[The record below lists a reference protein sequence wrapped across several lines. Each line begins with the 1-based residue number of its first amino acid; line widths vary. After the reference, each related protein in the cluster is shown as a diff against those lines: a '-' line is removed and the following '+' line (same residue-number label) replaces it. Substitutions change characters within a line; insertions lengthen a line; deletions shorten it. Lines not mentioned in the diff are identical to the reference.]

1 MKADSLIPKS
11 LFVAKERIRKVSAMA
26 PESLNRDEFLK
37 AWFAVAYVYPGF
49 HPDNLDSPD
58 CSLPKQFLPLSKDA
72 WRRNEAGELTDEM
85 IYPSDAAWAG
95 ICDRFE
101 SFTAVEAT
109 RRRKIHRE
117 YPIPT
122 EL

>member
-1 MKADSLIPKS
+1 
-11 LFVAKERIRKVSAMA
+11 MA
-26 PESLNRDEFLK
+26 PERLDPIEFIK

-49 HPDNLDSPD
+49 HPDDYDSPG
-58 CSLPKQFLPLSKDA
+58 CSLPKQFLLLAKDA

-85 IYPSDAAWAG
+85 IYPSDAAGAG

-101 SFTAVEAT
+101 STTAVEACH
-109 RRRKIHRE
+109 RRKIHRE

-122 EL
+122 EW